1 MEERDEAD
9 ELERAIARRRWVYD
23 HGLYA
28 KVRLLFLSPF
38 PCPSSHKTLDW
49 GTNADMEGTCS

>member
-9 ELERAIARRRWVYD
+9 ELERAVARRRWVYD

-28 KVRLLFLSPF
+28 KVRLLFLF
-38 PCPSSHKTLDW
+38 PSSLPFL
-49 GTNADMEGTCS
+49 S